1 MNIRVLL
8 ISCLAASI
16 ILWSCTSDSQADG
29 EVSLEGYWGLT
40 QASINGK
47 VSDRLSSLYFEFEKD
62 SLLHTNILGEDA
74 SYPYQ
79 QTETEI
85 IQHSIPEIVY
95 SIDQLTDTLLTLTT
109 QIQNADFV
117 LYLGRRSSDIESNQI
132 TEN

>member
-1 MNIRVLL
+1 MDIRVLL
-8 ISCLAASI
+8 TGCMAAGI
-16 ILWSCTSDSQADG
+16 MLWSCTGDSQAEG
-29 EVSLEGYWGLT
+29 EVLLEGYWGLT
-40 QASINGK
+40 QANINGK
-47 VSDRLSSLYFEFEKD
+47 ASDRLSSLYFEFVKD
-62 SLLHTNILGEDA
+62 SLVHTNILGEDA

-85 IQHSIPEIVY
+85 IQKSVPEIIY

-117 LYLGRRSSDIESNQI
+117 LYLGRRSSALESSQI

>member
-1 MNIRVLL
+1 MDIRILL
-8 ISCLAASI
+8 TGCLAVGI
-16 ILWSCTSDSQADG
+16 MLWACSHDRRAEG

-47 VSDRLSSLYFEFEKD
+47 SSDRLSSLYFEFVRD
-62 SLLHTNILGEDA
+62 SLVHTNILGEDA
-74 SYPYQ
+74 SYPYR

-85 IQHSIPEIVY
+85 IQQSVPEIVY
-95 SIDQLTDTLLTLTT
+95 SIDQLSDTLLTLTT

-117 LYLGRRSSDIESNQI
+117 LHLGRRSSAMESNQI